1 LERIESAALA
11 GRFAVIV
18 QVPEVSDMPADAVA
32 RIVRQIS
39 EDDAPMLKSPRRD
52 PQATKI
58 LTMTFCV
65 KRSVD

>member
-1 LERIESAALA
+1 MLERIESAALA

-18 QVPEVSDMPADAVA
+18 QVPEVSDMPGE
-32 RIVRQIS
+32 VRSQIS